1 MLPRPRLFLYPQRI
15 FARAS
20 VSGGYALAR
29 KNPLRIKALR
39 DHHGDQMNCAA
50 RENPLGDS

>member
-29 KNPLRIKALR
+29 KNPLRIKALC

-50 RENPLGDS
+50 REYPLGDS